1 MILSTN
7 VFNKIKRL
15 EKKNTYN
22 YTLLSFSSN
31 DIELIYSDIND
42 EDLSNLINFFPLIV
56 IKDKIKSDNYKSAL
70 IDNVINSV
78 IGRRVEDEKI
88 YLVKKYLNNITYE
101 KFIAEKDIIIR
112 TINNIILSVNLV
124 NQFENDLDENYFS
137 KSNIRTFNNNQKE
150 LEASI
155 GFTTKSQKYK
165 KALSNEVSKKI
176 TQQKRNIND
185 RIKKYDFLKPFFF
198 ENIKNDTYEII
209 HPTNTFSK
217 NDIFALIDMFDK
229 QNNIP
234 ISQTAKN
241 LYTQIFNE
249 IEYLNLYDYNH
260 SYSKNENDNL
270 FIHIFQKLY
279 THMEKN
285 KILKIS
291 ENPYKDFLCEE
302 LMRRYKLIQK
312 DIDWELS
319 SQSNRPRQ
327 KPRELI
333 EFHFQE
339 EHSIN
344 LVRRLE
350 FYRENLIIGKVKYR
364 KSSI

>member
-15 EKKNTYN
+15 EKNNTYN

-31 DIELIYSDIND
+31 NIELIYSDIND
-42 EDLSNLINFFPLIV
+42 KDLSKLIDFFPLIV
-56 IKDKIKSDNYKSAL
+56 IRDKKKSDNYKSTV

-78 IGRRVEDEKI
+78 ISKRVEDEKI

-101 KFIAEKDIIIR
+101 KFIDEKNNIIKV
-112 TINNIILSVNLV
+112 INNIILSVNIV
-124 NQFENDLDENYFS
+124 NKFEKDLDDNYFS
-137 KSNIRTFNNNQKE
+137 KSNIRTFNKNQKE

-185 RIKKYDFLKPFFF
+185 RIKNYDFLKPFFF
-198 ENIKNDTYEII
+198 ENMEDDTYEII

-217 NDIFALIDMFDK
+217 NDIYDLIDIFDK

-241 LYTQIFNE
+241 LYIQIFNK
-249 IEYLNLYDYNH
+249 IEYVNLYDYKH
-260 SYSKNENDNL
+260 SYSNNENDNL

-279 THMEKN
+279 SHMEKN

-291 ENPYKDFLCEE
+291 DNFSGDYLYKD
-302 LMRRYKLIQK
+302 LMMKYEFIQR
-312 DIDWELS
+312 DIDWEMS
-319 SQSNRPRQ
+319 SQKNRARQ

-333 EFHFQE
+333 EFHSQE

-350 FYRENLIIGKVKYR
+350 YYRENLIMGEVKYR
-364 KSSI
+364 K